1 LRADELLEWEDPFN
15 EKTRDSSIMRFANF
29 REIRLMSALESGGEG
44 EGEGSSENILKIH
57 RKRIFRQRVA
67 RCALLLSLEALL
79 SRMREI
85 KDLFRARDY

>member
-29 REIRLMSALESGGEG
+29 REICLMSVLERG

-57 RKRIFRQRVA
+57 QKRIFRQRVA